1 MWTLRLRR
9 LEGSWPGSGAQTNQN
24 GFSRVTEHPDVPGLH
39 RRLAGIRAYLE
50 AARYQGEEWRKRARC
65 NRALLAH
72 VDVMDELLAR
82 ED

>member
-1 MWTLRLRR
+1 MWLSMLLVLRGVVRHADRAL
-9 LEGSWPGSGAQTNQN
+9 GP
-24 GFSRVTEHPDVPGLH
+24 EHPDVPGLH

-72 VDVMDELLAR
+72 IDVLKQLNQTTKYVVG
-82 ED
+82 